1 MKRAEA
7 KIELLNK
14 GFIKI
19 KNEYSEGY
27 FRLIQANENTLG
39 KNTEKLLK
47 QLKIGGK
54 MVIPLG
60 KTDEQ
65 VLFRLTKISPT
76 EFEKENLEPINLC
89 RCWEILIIN
98 YHYLKS
104 GGYSPPLEGCLQQS

>member
-39 KNTEKLLK
+39 KNTEKLLE
-47 QLKIGGK
+47 QLKNEGKYNYWIG
-54 MVIPLG
+54 VYN
-60 KTDEQ
+60 
-65 VLFRLTKISPT
+65 FRTESENSHVDIDRLPVYGDPNKFVTKWFSKDKNQAVT
-76 EFEKENLEPINLC
+76 NSLRSLKEMGTIN
-89 RCWEILIIN
+89 
-98 YHYLKS
+98 
-104 GGYSPPLEGCLQQS
+104 

>member
-39 KNTEKLLK
+39 QNTEKLLD
-47 QLKIGGK
+47 QLKNEGKYNYWIG
-54 MVIPLG
+54 VYN
-60 KTDEQ
+60 
-65 VLFRLTKISPT
+65 FRTESENSPVDIDRLPVYGDPNKFVTKWFTKDKNQAVTNSLRSL
-76 EFEKENLEPINLC
+76 KEMGTI
-89 RCWEILIIN
+89 
-98 YHYLKS
+98 K
-104 GGYSPPLEGCLQQS
+104 